1 MALFVEPHDPRQFES
16 SKQSTVG
23 INAKNTKISDNIN
36 KGSGHSN
43 LGHLTDFNPNP
54 NSDSDS
60 KSNSSKGSGRMR
72 ELILDLRSVNYI
84 L

>member
-23 INAKNTKISDNIN
+23 INAKNTKISDNVN

-43 LGHLTDFNPNP
+43 LGHLTDFNPN
-54 NSDSDS
+54 SDSDS
-60 KSNSSKGSGRMR
+60 ISNSSKGSGRMR
-72 ELILDLRSVNYI
+72 ELILDLRSVNYFS
-84 L
+84 